1 MLLYAFDLKL
11 IIHFFPQSGFC
22 FSKSRFRIC
31 YLKINNKENLYN
43 LKIEINMKALK
54 ITLVLAV
61 LAVSLTS
68 CTKQDLNE
76 DEVLT
81 TYATG
86 GGKNVK

>member
-1 MLLYAFDLKL
+1 
-11 IIHFFPQSGFC
+11 
-22 FSKSRFRIC
+22 
-31 YLKINNKENLYN
+31 
-43 LKIEINMKALK
+43 MKALK
-54 ITLVLAV
+54 ITLILAV

-86 GGKNVK
+86 GGKDVK